1 VAVAVTES
9 KETEQKQT
17 TNDMIYKLT
26 FSCEEGDPQFRRVFE
41 ADADATFLDLHN
53 AILKSV
59 GYPDD
64 QMTSFFLCNEDW
76 EKGQEVTLVEMDS
89 NFEYDNMV
97 MNDTRLS
104 DLLEEKGQR
113 LIYVF
118 DPMFERYFFGSLKD
132 ILPGTMNGV
141 ECVESKGK
149 APKQLKS
156 EDPLAGLGKK
166 GGNDDEFLFDD
177 EFKDEYDMGDIDME
191 GFQDLSFDD
200 GTMF

>member
-1 VAVAVTES
+1 
-9 KETEQKQT
+9 
-17 TNDMIYKLT
+17 MIYKLT
-26 FSCEEGDPQFRRVFE
+26 FSCEEADGFRRVFE
-41 ADADATFLDLHN
+41 CDSEATFLDLHE

-64 QMTSFFLCNEDW
+64 QMTSFFMMNDRW
-76 EKGQEVTLVEMDS
+76 EKEQEVTLMPMEGTYD
-89 NFEYDNMV
+89 YDNMV

-113 LIYVF
+113 LIYIF
-118 DPMFERYFFGSLKD
+118 DPMYERYFFGSLKD
-132 ILPGTMNGV
+132 ITSGVMNGC

-149 APKQLKS
+149 APNQLSNDSDMEKIM
-156 EDPLAGLGKK
+156 GKDGK
-166 GGNDDEFLFDD
+166 GDIFDD
-177 EFKDEYDMGDIDME
+177 DMFKDDRIDLNDLDME